1 MTTSIS
7 PMLAVR
13 DAAAAIDF
21 YVAAFGAVERWRIDA
36 GGAIVAELTID
47 GAPVFLAE
55 ENPPRT
61 SGPGTVGTTTVRIE
75 LFVDDPAA
83 VQTRA
88 VEAGATMGDVVRH
101 RRHDTIDGGSF
112 EMLQGGVVDPFG
124 HVWLIGRFL

>member
-1 MTTSIS
+1 MSTSIS

-21 YVAAFGAVERWRIDA
+21 YEAAFGAVERWRIDA
-36 GGAIVAELTID
+36 GGSIIAGLEID

-75 LFVDDPAA
+75 LFVDDPVA
-83 VQTRA
+83 VHARA
-88 VEAGATMGDVVRH
+88 VAVGATPGGEVSH
-101 RRHDTIDGGSF
+101 HRHDTVDGGVF